1 MKSAHATR
9 IAALFG
15 AGLLLTP
22 AIASAADLPP
32 IASMKDTF
40 GPGAAVGAGPCYLR
54 ADTGYSWSGE
64 GGLNWAGPVVT
75 DSVTNV
81 SIGDTWLVEG
91 GLGCGSGSRGLRAEL
106 VLGYHGDRDIDG
118 RPAVTPVTAAGP
130 VTQLATSADSL
141 ALMVNGYYDL
151 GNFGGFVP
159 YLGAGVGIAW
169 NSTDDVV
176 LSPAGIRLAGDTES
190 SLAWA
195 LMAGV
200 GYQVSERAILDLGYR
215 YIDLGGATS
224 SAGAG
229 VAAPVRV
236 HDLAAHE
243 IKVGLRYHFGG
254 GAAYPPQPLK

>member
-1 MKSAHATR
+1 MKWVHATR
-9 IAALFG
+9 IAALIG
-15 AGLLLTP
+15 AGLLLAP
-22 AIASAADLPP
+22 GAASAADLPP

-40 GPGAAVGAGPCYLR
+40 GPGAPASAGPCYLR
-54 ADTGYSWSGE
+54 ADTGYSWAGD
-64 GGLNWAGPVVT
+64 GGMTWAGPVVT

-91 GLGCGSGSRGLRAEL
+91 GLGCGSGSRGLRGEL
-106 VLGYHGDRDIDG
+106 VLGYHGDRDVDG
-118 RPAVTPVTAAGP
+118 RPALGAVTA
-130 VTQLATSADSL
+130 LATSVDSL

-151 GNFGGFVP
+151 GNFRGFVP
-159 YLGAGVGIAW
+159 YLGAGLGIAW

-176 LSPAGIRLAGDTES
+176 LTPAGSRLAGDTDS
-190 SLAWA
+190 AFAWA

-215 YIDLGGATS
+215 YIDLGEATS
-224 SAGAG
+224 SAGVG

-254 GAAYPPQPLK
+254 GSHSPYPPQPLK